1 MIETKRT
8 VTTLDGKQIE
18 LTPGGPQIWEL
29 QVLKRHVDP
38 CGSKSSPDLVL
49 TAHVTR
55 DVLEKCG
62 KLPPTE
68 TKLET
73 PTETPEDLLRQL
85 LESIGVVF
93 E

>member
-18 LTPGGPQIWEL
+18 LTKDGPQIWEL
-29 QVLKRHVDP
+29 QVLRCLVDP
-38 CGSKSSPDLVL
+38 HGSKSSPDLIL

-55 DVLEKCG
+55 DVLERCG
-62 KLPPTE
+62 KLPPVA
-68 TKLET
+68 TKLNT
-73 PTETPEDLLRQL
+73 PTETPEDLLRRL